1 MRKITNLFFAAA
13 AFVAFGSSAM
23 AQSSHTVG
31 FESAADGAGWTWT
44 MAENGTNPALE
55 FIANP
60 VSGGINTSAN
70 VAKFTALQTGNAWA
84 LVFPKYFVERKNTY
98 EPILTGCKV
107 LTTTRAKKALN
118 KLINAGYN
126 AKMMLLNNKIIL
138 IYKN

>member
-1 MRKITNLFFAAA
+1 MSYEIVKRLRI
-13 AFVAFGSSAM
+13 
-23 AQSSHTVG
+23 
-31 FESAADGAGWTWT
+31 
-44 MAENGTNPALE
+44 ENGE
-55 FIANP
+55 VFI
-60 VSGGINTSAN
+60 TSDSN
-70 VAKFTALQTGNAWA
+70 N
-84 LVFPKYFVERKNTY
+84 VFPKYYVERKNTY